1 MESKTTPAAIIII
14 GLCIGILLKLF
25 VVDILHVSG
34 TSMVPALKDHSVVI
48 VNKLAYGIVQPSGAK
63 LAVQWAKPKQGDV
76 VIYLYDNKIV
86 VKRCVAAAGTPLEY
100 STDPVYTLHVGDK
113 KITLT
118 ESQYHRI
125 KDSTVVPQG
134 YILAI
139 GDNYAVSVDSRMYG
153 FVSEKNILGRV
164 LCK

>member
-1 MESKTTPAAIIII
+1 MESKATPSVIIII

-25 VVDILHVSG
+25 VIDILHVSG
-34 TSMVPALKDHSVVI
+34 TSMVPVLKDHSVVI
-48 VNKLAYGIVQPSGAK
+48 VNKLAYGIVQPTGGK
-63 LAVQWAKPKQGDV
+63 LTVQWAKPKQGDV

-86 VKRCVAAAGTPLEY
+86 VKRCVATAGTPLEY

-118 ESQYHRI
+118 ETQYHRI
-125 KDSTVVPQG
+125 KDSTAVPQG